1 MSKLIY
7 FLNNKWLLRFVIAF
21 SLSLL
26 FKQSDQYYHWTNS
39 KKVKVGQIT
48 TINTD
53 GAGYYAYL
61 PQFFIYQDKPH
72 FQFIEEVSGKYKH
85 AQFVSGLYYN
95 EQDHYGIDKYYVG
108 TALLM
113 SPVFII
119 THGLNYFL
127 GNETDGYSRA
137 YQLSVAVSAIIY
149 WLVGVIGL
157 IYLLGCLGISNAIKT
172 LMVISITFATNLNFY
187 IVYFP
192 SFSHIYSF
200 AIITWLFYFLFKL
213 KDQFVLKFI
222 IPSAIILGLI
232 FLIRPTNLIV
242 GLVIPFFVF
251 NKSNFKSR
259 ILEYKS
265 VLIAT
270 ILFLSFAFVQLY
282 VNYLQ
287 IGEWTF
293 NTYREEG
300 FDYLSNPKWKEVLWS
315 YRKGLFVYAPIL
327 LWLVPGM
334 IFSIKKYAKLTIAG
348 IVLFLFWLY
357 FTSSWWCWWY
367 GGGLGMRPFV
377 DFIGFFIIYIAL
389 LLKEHKKVM
398 TIYLVTL
405 IPAVYLFQINQIQY
419 YKNILHYDDMNKADY
434 WRTFLKTDNRF
445 SWMLHLKTD
454 TIEDQKII
462 NKISYFLDQ
471 QSVSWDLSFKQHQ
484 SFLNL
489 KYEVL
494 NPELTISLKKK
505 VKYGFRFKGELEI
518 GNQDSNPAFSLLFYK
533 NGNEI
538 GWKHNYA
545 GMLIDKRDTPQ
556 KFIMD
561 YIVEANYRNADS
573 VRIIFSKGVPY
584 TAVRNLQFDLL
595 ELN

>member
-39 KKVKVGQIT
+39 KKVKEGQTT

-61 PQFFIYQDKPH
+61 PQFFIYGDKPH
-72 FQFIEEVSGKYKH
+72 FQFIEEISRKYKH
-85 AQFVSGLYYN
+85 AQFVSGIYYN
-95 EQDHYGIDKYYVG
+95 QVEHYGIDKYYVG
-108 TALLM
+108 TAVLM

-119 THGLNYFL
+119 THGLNYFF
-127 GNETDGYSRA
+127 GNETDGYSRV
-137 YQLSVAVSAIIY
+137 YQLSVTFSAIIY
-149 WLVGVIGL
+149 WLIGIIGL
-157 IYLLGCLGISNAIKT
+157 IYLLGCFNVSNGLKIVMVLT
-172 LMVISITFATNLNFY
+172 LTFATNLNFY

-192 SFSHIYSF
+192 SFSHVYSF
-200 AIITWLFYFLFKL
+200 SVITWLFYFLLKL
-213 KDQFVLKFI
+213 KGQFVLKFI
-222 IPSAIILGLI
+222 IPVAILLGLI
-232 FLIRPTNLIV
+232 FLIRPTNLMV

-259 ILEYKS
+259 IQEYKL
-265 VLIAT
+265 LIIST
-270 ILFLSFAFVQLY
+270 ILFFSLVFIQLY

-287 IGEWTF
+287 VGEWTF
-293 NTYREEG
+293 NTYKAEG
-300 FDYLSNPKWKEVLWS
+300 FDYLFNPKWKEVLWS

-327 LWLVPGM
+327 LWLVPGV
-334 IFSIKKYAKLTIAG
+334 IFSIKKYARLTIVG
-348 IVLFLFWLY
+348 IVLFLVWLY
-357 FTSSWWCWWY
+357 LTSSWWCWWY

-398 TIYLVTL
+398 ILYLLTL
-405 IPAVYLFQINQIQY
+405 IPAVYLYQTNQIQY
-419 YKNILHYDDMNKADY
+419 YKNILHYDDMSKADY

-445 SWMLHLKTD
+445 SWMLHLKVD
-454 TIEDQKII
+454 TIEDQQIV
-462 NKISYFLDQ
+462 NKKSYFLDQ
-471 QSVSWDLSFKQHQ
+471 QLISWNLNQKEYH

-489 KYEVL
+489 KYEVV
-494 NPELTISLKKK
+494 NPEITMPLKKE
-505 VKYGFRFKGELEI
+505 VQYGFRFTGELEI

-533 NGNEI
+533 DGNEI

-556 KFIMD
+556 KFMMD

-573 VRIIFSKGVPY
+573 VRIVFSKGVPY
-584 TAVRNLQFDLL
+584 TAVRNIKFELL
-595 ELN
+595 ELK